1 MSKSYVLWGFIV
13 LLLACFSFLSDVI
26 TVTGYNF
33 IYWFQNQIP
42 ESVVIIVLFFI
53 IIGLIYWVKTIYRQ
67 NNKLKRKAKELENKV
82 LELENK
88 VLELEA
94 ERLSKADKSL
104 LEEFLQTFNDK
115 LYNFIEMLVET
126 RQLSFNQMQNLE
138 NDALLFGYPHKKF
151 QNERLE
157 SAKRILLDRLNSFL
171 DFYSTHTIST
181 AAPTIVRFKSKT
193 EKDEKDYQTK
203 LKEFYESWETFM
215 KVVGNETRK

>member
-53 IIGLIYWVKTIYRQ
+53 IIGLIYWVKSIYRQ
-67 NNKLKRKAKELENKV
+67 NNKLKSKAK
-82 LELENK
+82 ELENK

-115 LYNFIEMLVET
+115 LYNFTEMLVQT

-138 NDALLFGYPHKKF
+138 NDAVLFGYPHKKF
-151 QNERLE
+151 ENERLE
-157 SAKRILLDRLNSFL
+157 TAKRILLDRLNSFL

-181 AAPTIVRFKSKT
+181 TAPTIVRFKPKT